1 MGETVRWP
9 KLEAVCKIFEDL
21 PTAVAWAENRIFLG
35 AVHKWYHQISYEG
48 VHEAMKNMTFFIN
61 LEIVFNF

>member
-35 AVHKWYHQISYEG
+35 AVHKWYHQKSYEG
-48 VHEAMKNMTFFIN
+48 VHEKHWKTGQNALFLK
-61 LEIVFNF
+61 